1 MQKKEIPTNI
11 YPFKVTNRNNRKISE
26 IYSKLTTKTPERF
39 STVFIVYSEHILHLF
54 LVLLLLTLNKQMF
67 AGPHPINSETLK

>member
-39 STVFIVYSEHILHLF
+39 STVFVVCSEHILHLF
-54 LVLLLLTLNKQMF
+54 LVLLLFTLNRQMF
-67 AGPHPINSETLK
+67 AGPHPIDSETLR

>member
-11 YPFKVTNRNNRKISE
+11 YLFKVTNRNNRKISE

-54 LVLLLLTLNKQMF
+54 LVLLLFTLNMQMF